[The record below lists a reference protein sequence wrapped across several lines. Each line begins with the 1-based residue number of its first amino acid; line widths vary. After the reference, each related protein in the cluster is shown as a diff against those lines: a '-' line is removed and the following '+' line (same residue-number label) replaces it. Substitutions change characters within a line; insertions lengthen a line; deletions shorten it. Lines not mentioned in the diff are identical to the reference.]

1 MAARWAGC
9 VAVPSGLL
17 GHSSGR
23 AALRADP
30 VPRVPPHFWRD
41 NSEVLH
47 KAPGPSTEGM
57 AAQETLREKQAYA
70 RSAGDTRCRYRISA
84 SYFSFPCFHTVP
96 APPTL
101 TCCVHGTC
109 VCGAGFAW
117 LLGRKAG
124 IPKPSP
130 QDLAIA
136 AFGALDKPADAPTES
151 SFGPAVDNDN
161 AAERG
166 DRICRS
172 AGPSRQQGTK
182 TEGYCVRGFKNGWY
196 TGETREGC
204 LDGQGTFA
212 FLNGEK
218 YEGGWS
224 NNRMSG
230 RGRYVYKDG
239 SQYEGEYMAGRK
251 HGLGRFTPAQGEA
264 YMIRYEHGNMVDSG
278 DATIHADDAN
288 AAFLYSNAVEDWD
301 GKSRQSDSISEQLE
315 HEIGVGITWHP
326 GHNGDIVVAE
336 IQAGSSAWKDKRIQV
351 GDRLIAVNRFK
362 VVGDHL
368 SDIIREQL
376 HGPVVSTVELELEHG
391 THASAPR
398 FGFALPLFV
407 NRFFLLHS
415 TLTSM
420 SELSD
425 LPMGVCEHN
434 RDRQRC
440 KVCRKKQQFVATLT
454 LHGRVSAR
462 DLLRAQ
468 ELSAHVF
475 QVPANYVEHNSN
487 DDSENEEEKLSREAE
502 LHAKEEEE
510 KFAGLDDEDLHSVED
525 AKMTMEGVVSEV
537 RRVREFKVEEEEEDE
552 WIKLVRKST
561 AILGLHD
568 DPVPDTGPMEI
579 QQAEEGAGVKTWGE
593 SEDDD
598 EDLPELDLDG
608 DIAVP
613 PEMVHIYLKNEEIQR
628 MSADVAR
635 KDQFQAS
642 LLAELVHV
650 IRCPYSM
657 LSCHSMVPAEVPA
670 GLVSD
675 TELLGQVIRFPDQ
688 LEKQKG
694 EPGHTCDKNKLVS
707 ALRVGLLIS
716 IRGTEGVIPAERVSA
731 MQVSFEH
738 PEMLHTDERRR
749 AY

>member
-1 MAARWAGC
+1 MAESGGSLGRVHGCPQRPARVIQWASRSESKSC
-9 VAVPSGLL
+9 SPC
-17 GHSSGR
+17 
-23 AALRADP
+23 P
-30 VPRVPPHFWRD
+30 
-41 NSEVLH
+41 SEVLH

-70 RSAGDTRCRYRISA
+70 RSAGDTRCHCRISA

-101 TCCVHGTC
+101 TCRVHGAC

-136 AFGALDKPADAPTES
+136 AFGAHDKPADAPTECHTES
-151 SFGPAVDNDN
+151 SFGPAVDH

-172 AGPSRQQGTK
+172 AGSSRQQGTK

-196 TGETREGC
+196 TGEMREGC

-301 GKSRQSDSISEQLE
+301 GKSRQSESISEQLA

-336 IQAGSSAWKDKRIQV
+336 IQTGSSAWKDKRIQV
-351 GDRLIAVNRFK
+351 GDRLIAVNRFQ

-376 HGPVVSTVELELEHG
+376 HGPVGSTVELELEHG
-391 THASAPR
+391 AHPSSPR
-398 FGFALPLFV
+398 FGFALPLTSCISWSYICSSC
-407 NRFFLLHS
+407 S
-415 TLTSM
+415 T
-420 SELSD
+420 
-425 LPMGVCEHN
+425 
-434 RDRQRC
+434 
-440 KVCRKKQQFVATLT
+440 RK
-454 LHGRVSAR
+454 
-462 DLLRAQ
+462 
-468 ELSAHVF
+468 
-475 QVPANYVEHNSN
+475 
-487 DDSENEEEKLSREAE
+487 
-502 LHAKEEEE
+502 
-510 KFAGLDDEDLHSVED
+510 
-525 AKMTMEGVVSEV
+525 
-537 RRVREFKVEEEEEDE
+537 
-552 WIKLVRKST
+552 
-561 AILGLHD
+561 
-568 DPVPDTGPMEI
+568 
-579 QQAEEGAGVKTWGE
+579 
-593 SEDDD
+593 
-598 EDLPELDLDG
+598 
-608 DIAVP
+608 
-613 PEMVHIYLKNEEIQR
+613 
-628 MSADVAR
+628 
-635 KDQFQAS
+635 
-642 LLAELVHV
+642 
-650 IRCPYSM
+650 
-657 LSCHSMVPAEVPA
+657 
-670 GLVSD
+670 
-675 TELLGQVIRFPDQ
+675 
-688 LEKQKG
+688 
-694 EPGHTCDKNKLVS
+694 
-707 ALRVGLLIS
+707 
-716 IRGTEGVIPAERVSA
+716 
-731 MQVSFEH
+731 
-738 PEMLHTDERRR
+738 
-749 AY
+749 